1 MSAAQGLDDER
12 YAMLHFPLV
21 RLSGAAALAFSLA
34 ACMDISMEV
43 EVLSQSEAK
52 GTMATT
58 VGTDIY
64 QMLAAQQTEGEDGFC
79 DDGELVETPETVSCV
94 VTSSG
99 PFEEFEMG
107 DDGESPTIEAIGGG
121 QVRVSFPL
129 AGLADEIGE
138 GVGAGEDPETLAMMA
153 SMFEGAQITMTISGG
168 PILDT
173 NMELAADG
181 NSAGLTIMFTELL
194 TGDIDLPEEAYAV
207 VQK

>member
-1 MSAAQGLDDER
+1 
-12 YAMLHFPLV
+12 MLHFPLV
-21 RLSGAAALAFSLA
+21 RLSGVAALALSLA

-43 EVLSQSEAK
+43 EVLSQTEAK

-58 VGTDIY
+58 VGADIY
-64 QMLAAQQTEGEDGFC
+64 QMLAAQQTEADDDGFC
-79 DDGELVETPETVSCV
+79 DEGELVETPETVSCV

-99 PFEEFEMG
+99 PFDEFEMG

-129 AGLADEIGE
+129 GGLADEIGE
-138 GVGAGEDPETLAMMA
+138 GLGAGEDPETLAMMA
-153 SMFEGAQITMTISGG
+153 SMFEGAQIAMTVSGG

-181 NSAGLTIMFTELL
+181 SSASLTILFTELL

>member
-1 MSAAQGLDDER
+1 
-12 YAMLHFPLV
+12 MLHFPLV
-21 RLSGAAALAFSLA
+21 RLSGAAALALSLA

-43 EVLSQSEAK
+43 EVLSQTEAK

-58 VGTDIY
+58 VGADIY
-64 QMLAAQQTEGEDGFC
+64 QMLAAQQTETDDDGFC
-79 DDGELVETPETVSCV
+79 DEGELVETPETVSCV

-99 PFEEFEMG
+99 PFDEFEMG

-129 AGLADEIGE
+129 GGLADEIGE
-138 GVGAGEDPETLAMMA
+138 GLGAGEDPETLAMMA
-153 SMFEGAQITMTISGG
+153 SMFEGAQIAMTISGG

-181 NSAGLTIMFTELL
+181 NSASLTILFTELL

>member
-1 MSAAQGLDDER
+1 
-12 YAMLHFPLV
+12 MLHFPLV
-21 RLSGAAALAFSLA
+21 RLSGAAALALSLA

-43 EVLSQSEAK
+43 EVLSQTEAK

-58 VGTDIY
+58 VGADIY
-64 QMLAAQQTEGEDGFC
+64 QMLAAQQTETDDDGFC
-79 DDGELVETPETVSCV
+79 DEGELVETPETVSCV

-99 PFEEFEMG
+99 PFDEFEMG

-129 AGLADEIGE
+129 GGLADEIGE
-138 GVGAGEDPETLAMMA
+138 GLGAGEDPETLAMMA
-153 SMFEGAQITMTISGG
+153 SMFEGAQIAMTVSGG

-181 NSAGLTIMFTELL
+181 SSASLTILFTELL

>member
-1 MSAAQGLDDER
+1 
-12 YAMLHFPLV
+12 MLHFPLV
-21 RLSGAAALAFSLA
+21 RLSGAAALALSLA

-43 EVLSQSEAK
+43 EVLSQTEAK

-58 VGTDIY
+58 VGADIY
-64 QMLAAQQTEGEDGFC
+64 QMLAAQQTETDDDGFC
-79 DDGELVETPETVSCV
+79 DEGELVETPETVSCV

-99 PFEEFEMG
+99 PFDEFEMG

-129 AGLADEIGE
+129 GGLADEIGE
-138 GVGAGEDPETLAMMA
+138 GLGAGEDPETLAMMA
-153 SMFEGAQITMTISGG
+153 SMFEGNSITMTVSGG

-181 NSAGLTIMFTELL
+181 NSASLTILFTELL

>member
-1 MSAAQGLDDER
+1 
-12 YAMLHFPLV
+12 MLHFPLV
-21 RLSGAAALAFSLA
+21 RLSGVAALALSLA

-43 EVLSQSEAK
+43 EVLSQTEAK

-58 VGTDIY
+58 VGADIY
-64 QMLAAQQTEGEDGFC
+64 QMLAAQQTETDDDGFC
-79 DDGELVETPETVSCV
+79 DEGELVETPETVSCV

-99 PFEEFEMG
+99 PFDEFEMG

-129 AGLADEIGE
+129 GGLADEIGE
-138 GVGAGEDPETLAMMA
+138 GLGAGEDPETLAMMA
-153 SMFEGAQITMTISGG
+153 SMFEGAQIAMTISGG

-181 NSAGLTIMFTELL
+181 NSASLTILFTELL